1 MSFINDNFLLSSET
15 SRELFHSHAKSLP
28 IIDYH
33 CHLSP
38 QQIAQN
44 IQFRDITQLWLV
56 DGHAGDHYKWRA
68 MRANGVSEDYIT
80 GGKHSA
86 WETFEKWAE
95 TMPYTLRNPLDHWSH
110 LELSRVF
117 GIEKTLNPATA
128 REIFEE
134 CNAKLATPQF
144 RGQALIRK
152 FNVETVCTTDDPAD
166 NLEWHK
172 QIAEHPFGTQV
183 LPTWRPDKAM
193 AIEAPSAYRNYINT
207 LSEAA
212 DMEIRSYSE
221 LREALQKRHDH
232 FESMGCR
239 LSDHGLSTF
248 YACDYTETEIERIF
262 NSVLEGKEPS
272 KAEADKFRSAFLF
285 DQGIMDAKSGW
296 TQQFHVG
303 PIRNNNSRMFRA
315 AGPDTG
321 YDSINDLPLAEAGNI
336 FFDRLENEGKLA
348 KTILYCLNPKDNETL
363 MSMAYN
369 FNDGSIPGKMQFGS
383 GWWFLDQESG
393 MRRQIECLSML
404 GLLSRFVGML
414 TDSRS
419 FISYPRH
426 EYFRRILCDI
436 IGSDV
441 ESGRIPASEM
451 DRVRQ
456 MVEDISYYNAKNYFK
471 F

>member
-1 MSFINDNFLLSSET
+1 
-15 SRELFHSHAKSLP
+15 
-28 IIDYH
+28 
-33 CHLSP
+33 
-38 QQIAQN
+38 
-44 IQFRDITQLWLV
+44 
-56 DGHAGDHYKWRA
+56 
-68 MRANGVSEDYIT
+68 
-80 GGKHSA
+80 
-86 WETFEKWAE
+86 
-95 TMPYTLRNPLDHWSH
+95 
-110 LELSRVF
+110 
-117 GIEKTLNPATA
+117 
-128 REIFEE
+128 
-134 CNAKLATPQF
+134 
-144 RGQALIRK
+144 
-152 FNVETVCTTDDPAD
+152 
-166 NLEWHK
+166 
-172 QIAEHPFGTQV
+172 
-183 LPTWRPDKAM
+183 M

-321 YDSINDLPLAEAGNI
+321 YDSINDLPLAEAGNR